1 MNKISLIFVAAIAIS
16 CSYGVSGALPS
27 SVKICHRNDPQINE
41 CIIKSIEQLR
51 PRLASGTLGE
61 GFDIPNIEP
70 FAIQSIKVG
79 TTPDFKVNL
88 KNILIK
94 GASNFRIEKLR
105 VNLNDIKIDV
115 IVTFPKLDVKANY
128 DLVIKIFGQNL
139 ENKGEGII
147 KLENPRARVA
157 LKGSKYIK
165 DGKEY
170 LKFDRFRIKVQPGTI
185 RQLKLSN
192 LFESDRNIEEAAN
205 AFITA
210 NSDFLLQ
217 NVYPSIEKDLAEL
230 LTDVA
235 NEIAKNATYDELFPL

>member
-1 MNKISLIFVAAIAIS
+1 MTFQSL
-16 CSYGVSGALPS
+16 Y
-27 SVKICHRNDPQINE
+27 
-41 CIIKSIEQLR
+41 
-51 PRLASGTLGE
+51 
-61 GFDIPNIEP
+61 
-70 FAIQSIKVG
+70 
-79 TTPDFKVNL
+79 
-88 KNILIK
+88 
-94 GASNFRIEKLR
+94 R

-165 DGKEY
+165 NGKEY

-192 LFESDRNIEEAAN
+192 LFESDRSIEEAAN
-205 AFITA
+205 AFMNA

-230 LTDVA
+230 LTNIA